1 MHSAYGLCAV
11 ISINQIDSLCRDG
24 TDRLWH
30 AIVQQK
36 SIQGIFLEGCMDGS
50 AIGMAMYRQNKL
62 YEEYTK

>member
-11 ISINQIDSLCRDG
+11 ISINQVDSLCRDG
-24 TDRLWH
+24 TDPLM
-30 AIVQQK
+30 ACYCTTK

-50 AIGMAMYRQNKL
+50 AIGMAVYRQNKL